1 MSIDHVLLTESLLK
15 IATRATESNCLGFP
29 KIGTPKMQSD
39 NIHSRLSFP
48 PPTNAFNSKPWQN
61 DKFQSI
67 SNATRK
73 FQMNLSNIH
82 YNVSE
87 QDLLQLFGGPSAV
100 ISCKIDYDES
110 GRSLGTAT
118 ILFVSKESAQDY
130 SQKYQG
136 QMLDGRLLNME
147 LVGYVKPKENKQQNN
162 SDNKQGKWKNKG
174 ASLDD
179 RLGKPPKKDL
189 DSRLGKTLDDRLGPK
204 VGSILDRLGPKE
216 GGIADR
222 LGAKKIEKVGKK
234 QRPKKK
240 KAKQQGESTR
250 EIKSYEDL
258 VPGEEMVE

>member
-1 MSIDHVLLTESLLK
+1 MHFLLNPVLKLETQTTECNLPRFSGKLELQ
-15 IATRATESNCLGFP
+15 
-29 KIGTPKMQSD
+29 KMQSD

-48 PPTNAFNSKPWQN
+48 PPINAFNSKPWQN

-87 QDLLQLFGGPSAV
+87 QDLLQLFGGPSAA

-118 ILFVSKESAQDY
+118 ILFVSKEIAQDY

-147 LVGYVKPKENKQQNN
+147 LVGYVKQQNS
-162 SDNKQGKWKNKG
+162 SDNKQGKWKSKG
-174 ASLDD
+174 TSLDD

-204 VGSILDRLGPKE
+204 VGSILDRLGPKV

-234 QRPKKK
+234 ERLKKK
-240 KAKQQGESTR
+240 KAKQQGEVTR

-258 VPGEEMVE
+258 VLGEEMVE